1 MLKNSFPHGKCTKL
15 VADELNVVL
24 VHDKTVVF
32 KSTQKPIS
40 GLVKAT
46 IIQNQNAEPYLPVRI
61 KREDQ
66 NDPPNL
72 KKKKL
77 EEVLITKCYT
87 CAYKKM
93 QSPCHHCPKN
103 RQITIT
109 ATIASLNYAMKND
122 YCSLVEIHEIWVS
135 LNSMYQKMPPG
146 YF

>member
-72 KKKKL
+72 KKKKIGRS
-77 EEVLITKCYT
+77 V
-87 CAYKKM
+87 
-93 QSPCHHCPKN
+93 
-103 RQITIT
+103 
-109 ATIASLNYAMKND
+109 D
-122 YCSLVEIHEIWVS
+122 YQMLHLCV
-135 LNSMYQKMPPG
+135 
-146 YF
+146 